1 MCTVI
6 KITAPL
12 IWVVY
17 YSPYSPLKKAS
28 ILSATPKKAGAT
40 NFGKSLR
47 SIFLF
52 GVKMPNN
59 QKSNPA
65 QMTLNKINPKG
76 LTCPPTITSLANVKV
91 SP

>member
-17 YSPYSPLKKAS
+17 YSPLKKAS

-40 NFGKSLR
+40 NFGKSPR

-59 QKSNPA
+59 QRSNPA